1 MTTMTR
7 QQSRQEA
14 RQQAKLDAKIKAA
27 CKTNPMMQAAYT
39 AGYNEGSQFAV
50 RCTIKDCYA
59 AALLAIRKLEGYGEK
74 RGKRFLREIDDI
86 VVNRLTTEDLMDEA
100 LASVGVRINFRE
112 PFDRVEEVV

>member
-1 MTTMTR
+1 MTMTR

-74 RGKRFLREIDDI
+74 RGKRFLRELDDI
-86 VVNRLTTEDLMDEA
+86 VVNRLTTEDLMDE
-100 LASVGVRINFRE
+100 VFRRFGIMIDFRE
-112 PFDRVEEVV
+112 PFDRVVEVE

>member
-1 MTTMTR
+1 MMTR

-14 RQQAKLDAKIKAA
+14 RQQAKLDAKVKAA

-39 AGYNEGSQFAV
+39 AGYNDGAQFAV

-59 AALLAIRKLEGYGEK
+59 AALLAMRDLGGYGEK
-74 RGKRFLREIDDI
+74 RGKRLLRKIDEI

-100 LASVGVRINFRE
+100 LQKVGVRINFRD
-112 PFDRVEEVV
+112 PFDRVEDVKC